1 MWKDVSQILVA
12 ILIVIAAIVAGGLM
26 LSRNMWA
33 WIIAYWIVLLLKNA
47 ADLCAAR
54 KERRYGKDHR

>member
-1 MWKDVSQILVA
+1 MWKDVSQMLVV

-33 WIIAYWIVLLLKNA
+33 WIIAYWIVLTIKNA
-47 ADLCAAR
+47 ADFFAGKKAR
-54 KERRYGKDHR
+54 